1 VNRTEEDGSVIVEYV
16 DAEGTK
22 RAIRTSWFIGAD
34 GKRGVVRKKFLEPE
48 GIVQQVGL
56 YVFPLKT
63 TLSGRL
69 TIADTIMFRRG

>member
-1 VNRTEEDGSVIVEYV
+1 VSRTEEDGSVIVEYI
-16 DAEGTK
+16 DAEGAS

-56 YVFPLKT
+56 YVYP
-63 TLSGRL
+63 
-69 TIADTIMFRRG
+69 FRKPSPAHSLLQI